1 MAKILI
7 IGAGIGGLVSAINV
21 AMAGHAVTVFERAST
36 PGGKMRQVEIDG
48 AAIDAGPTV
57 FTMRHVFDDLFA
69 SAGANFEDFVDLTPM
84 EILARH
90 AWDDSG
96 HLDLFADDER
106 SVDAIG
112 SFAGLQSAKLYRS
125 FCNRAQATYQALEQN
140 FIQAPRPNP
149 ISLSARLGIGG
160 LMTLSRV
167 SPFRSLWDEL
177 GRFFPDPRLR
187 QLFGRYA
194 TYCGGSPFL
203 SPGILMLIA
212 HVEKAGVYRLKG
224 GMFQLAKALHELGK
238 QLGIDYRFNVHVDEI
253 LMAQGRV
260 SGIRLS
266 HDEQVMGD
274 GVILNADPAALAN
287 GAFGHSIGCASG
299 LSAQV
304 QRSLSAMTFSMKVHA
319 TGFDLDHHNV
329 FFSPDYRHE
338 FDDIIAR
345 GTWPADPTVYVCAPD
360 RPQGSAFDLT
370 SLAHPRQ
377 ERLFCLVNAPANGDQ
392 TRYSN
397 EEIERCK
404 KHMIARLAQC
414 GLKIDPAPMLT
425 RHTGPAEFNQM
436 FPMTGGALYG
446 QTPHGWQASFRRP
459 ASRTKVPGLYLAGGA
474 THPGPGVP
482 MAALS
487 GRLAAAAL
495 LADQPLTAASRKTG
509 MSGGILTPGAMTGRM
524 R

>member
-7 IGAGIGGLVSAINV
+7 IGAGIGGLVSAIDV
-21 AMAGHAVTVFERAST
+21 ALAGHDVHVFERAST
-36 PGGKMRQVEIDG
+36 QGGKMRQVDIDG

-57 FTMRHVFDDLFA
+57 FTMRHVFDELFA
-69 SAGANFEDFVDLTPM
+69 SAGAEFEDFVDLAPM
-84 EILARH
+84 PVLARH
-90 AWDDSG
+90 AWDDKG
-96 HLDLFADDER
+96 HLDLFADPER
-106 SVDAIG
+106 SIDAIG
-112 SFAGLQSAKLYRS
+112 DFAGLQSAKLYRS
-125 FCNRAQATYQALEQN
+125 FCDRAQATYQALEKS

-149 ISLSARLGIGG
+149 LSLSARLGVGG
-160 LMTLSRV
+160 LLALSRV

-177 GRFFPDPRLR
+177 GQFFPDPRLR

-238 QLGIDYRFNVHVDEI
+238 QLGIAYRFGAHVDEI
-253 LMAQGRV
+253 LTAGGRI

-266 HDEQVMGD
+266 HGEQIAGD
-274 GVILNADPAALAN
+274 GIILNADPAALAN
-287 GAFGHSIGCASG
+287 GAFGHSVGHASG
-299 LSAQV
+299 LNSQV
-304 QRSLSAMTFSMKVHA
+304 QRSLSAMTFSMRVNA
-319 TGFDLDHHNV
+319 AGFELDHHNV
-329 FFSPDYRHE
+329 FFSADYRYE
-338 FDDIIAR
+338 FDEIIGR
-345 GTWPADPTVYVCAPD
+345 GILPDDPTVYVCAPD
-360 RPQGSAFDLT
+360 RPQGSAFDLAGQT
-370 SLAHPRQ
+370 GSRQ

-397 EEIERCK
+397 EEIEQCK
-404 KHMIARLAQC
+404 MHMIARLAQC
-414 GLKIDPAPMLT
+414 GLTIDPAPIAV
-425 RHTGPAEFNQM
+425 RHAGPAEFNQL
-436 FPMTGGALYG
+436 FPVTGGALYG
-446 QTPHGWQASFRRP
+446 QSPHGWQASFRRP
-459 ASRTKVPGLYLAGGA
+459 ASRTRVPGLYLAGGA

-495 LADQPLTAASRKTG
+495 LADLPSTAGSRKTV